1 MSQAKYSV
9 NQHPI
14 SIVLAWI
21 QQGEIAIP
29 EIQRPFVWS
38 KTQVRDLMD
47 SLLRGFPVGYLIAW
61 KNPNIKLKDGTT
73 SEGKRILID
82 GQQRVTALM
91 TAVSGMKVLDKDYK
105 STRIR
110 IAYHPI
116 DQRFE
121 VFNKAIEKD
130 SAWLTDIALAF
141 APEFKTHKW
150 VGKYCEANPEADEDK
165 AFEGMDLLTSIT
177 SNQLGLIE
185 LDGSLDI
192 ETVTEIF
199 IRINGKGAV
208 LSQADFAMSKIASS
222 EKYGGDKIR
231 KTIDYFCHLAIAP
244 EFYETLVDG
253 DSEYCQSDRF
263 RRMAWLR
270 NENDNLYDPE
280 YTDMLRVAFTTQFGR
295 GKLQD
300 LVALLSGRNFETRS
314 YEESIAES
322 SFAKLQDGLDAFMS
336 ETNFKRFV
344 MIIRST
350 GFVDPSLIGSGNTLN
365 FAYVLY
371 LHMRSLGL
379 DSNLIES
386 AVRRWF
392 VMSILTRR
400 YSGNPESAFDLDIR
414 RINERGPIE
423 HLESIE
429 QAELGDA
436 YWQFGLVQSLETSVA
451 SSPFFKLFLAA
462 QIKANDKAF
471 LSKDITVTDIIL
483 NRGDLHHIF
492 PRNFLK
498 KHGIPRSR
506 YNQIANFA
514 ITQTET
520 NIKIRDREPSVYFA
534 DVVNQTNGG
543 EMSYGAI
550 NNPADLAANLETN
563 CIPENLHE
571 LKLENYDEFLKQRR
585 MLMAVKLKNY
595 YSTL

>member
-21 QQGEIAIP
+21 AQGEIAIP

-61 KNPNIKLKDGTT
+61 KNPNVKLKDGST

-105 STRIR
+105 TTRVR

-121 VFNKAIEKD
+121 VFNEAIAKD
-130 SAWLTDIALAF
+130 STWLNDIAEAF
-141 APEFKTHKW
+141 SPSFKTHKF
-150 VGKYCEANPEADEDK
+150 VVQYCAANPGADEDK
-165 AFEGMDLLTSIT
+165 VFEGMDLLTSIT
-177 SNQLGLIE
+177 TNQLGLIE

-222 EKYGGDKIR
+222 EAYGGDKIR

-244 EFYETLVDG
+244 EFYDTIIDN
-253 DSEYCQSDRF
+253 DPDFCASERF
-263 RRMAWLR
+263 QRMKWLR
-270 NENDNLYDPE
+270 QENDNLYDPD
-280 YTDMLRVAFTTQFGR
+280 YTDMLRVAFTSQFGR

-314 YEESIAES
+314 YEESIAEE
-322 SFAKLQDGLDAFMS
+322 SFAKLQAGLDAFMN
-336 ETNFKRFV
+336 EYHFKGFI

-350 GFVDPSLIGSGNTLN
+350 GFILPNLIGSGSALN
-365 FAYVLY
+365 FAYILY
-371 LHMRSLGL
+371 LHLRSEKA
-379 DSNLIES
+379 NATVIET

-400 YSGNPESAFDLDIR
+400 YSSNPETAFDFDMR
-414 RINERGPIE
+414 RIHERGVVE

-429 QAELGDA
+429 QASLGEA
-436 YWQFGLVQSLETSVA
+436 FWEFGLVQNLDTSVA

-462 QIKANDKAF
+462 QIKAKDKAF
-471 LSKDITVTDIIL
+471 LSRDITVTDIVL

-492 PRNFLK
+492 PQNFLK
-498 KHGIPRSR
+498 KNGFPRGR

-514 ITQTET
+514 VTQTET
-520 NIKIRDREPSVYFA
+520 NIKIRDREPKVYFN
-534 DVVNQTNGG
+534 DVVKQTNGG
-543 EMSYGAI
+543 ELNYGAI
-550 NNPADLAANLETN
+550 NAADELAANLAAN
-563 CIPENLHE
+563 CIPEDLHE
-571 LKLENYDEFLKQRR
+571 MGLDRYDEFLNARR
-585 MLMAVKLKNY
+585 KLIAAKLKGY
-595 YSTL
+595 YQTL